1 MPQGPRFF
9 RLSPLVPYL
18 SARIYYL
25 RGAIPIGLFS
35 DSKSVVEE
43 MPKSHVASL
52 VMSTG
57 LLGMASVR
65 FPVNLKRDGIKG
77 PVEFTLEEDDD

>member
-1 MPQGPRFF
+1 
-9 RLSPLVPYL
+9 
-18 SARIYYL
+18 
-25 RGAIPIGLFS
+25 
-35 DSKSVVEE
+35 